1 MIRHLNKKYF
11 LESITTAATA
21 TERRTNLPI
30 LENLMLRSDG
40 CNLTVTGT
48 DLQSQIQTR
57 MSFSGGT
64 DNKIAACI
72 PTAKLINLVKLCPDD
87 SDIELD
93 DSAPDRVIVKYGRS
107 RFNLSALPVE
117 NFPAFE
123 VDGQFHSIEIPTITL
138 FEHLYSTIT
147 FAARDDVRYYLC
159 GVYLSLN
166 GDDLITAASDGH
178 HLARCASK
186 IEKQGQEIEIIIPR
200 TSVDQLIKLISAQLK
215 TGKDQLTRIGFHDRS
230 LSVNVDAD
238 TVYKT
243 KLLEGRFPDIN
254 RVIPKDSKTI
264 TTVRLD
270 KKDTIAAI
278 NRCQL
283 ILEKTDPIKLE
294 ITENGCSIRSSN
306 KHSETADE
314 QLTAVSHDGQPI
326 SLGLNPRLILDSL
339 NQIDHEHV
347 ILKINDRNTITVLD
361 PENQHWLAIVMPMM
375 V

>member
-57 MSFSGGT
+57 MSFGDET
-64 DNKIAACI
+64 DNKIAGCI

-87 SDIELD
+87 STIELD
-93 DSAPDRVIVKYGRS
+93 DSTPDRVIIKYGRS

-117 NFPAFE
+117 NFPEFE
-123 VDGQFHSIEIPTITL
+123 VEGQFASIEIPTITL
-138 FEHLYSTIT
+138 FENLYSVIT

-159 GVYLSLN
+159 GVFLSLK
-166 GDDLITAASDGH
+166 GDDLVTAASDGH

-186 IEKQGQEIEIIIPR
+186 IEKQDQKIEIIIPR
-200 TSVDQLIKLISAQLK
+200 TSVEQLIKLISARLK
-215 TGKDQLTRIGFHDRS
+215 AGGNELTRIGFYDHS
-230 LSVNVDAD
+230 LSVQIDPF
-238 TVYKT
+238 TTYKT

-254 RVIPKDSKTI
+254 RVIPKDIETI
-264 TTVRLD
+264 TTIRLD

-283 ILEKTDPIKLE
+283 ILEKTDSIKLE

-314 QLTAVSHDGQPI
+314 QLTAVSHDGQPVSI
-326 SLGLNPRLILDSL
+326 GLNPRLILDSL

-347 ILKINDRNTITVLD
+347 ILRINDRNIITVLD
-361 PENQHWLAIVMPMM
+361 PENPNWLAVVMPMR

>member
-1 MIRHLNKKYF
+1 MIKHLNKKYF

-21 TERRTNLPI
+21 TERRTMTPI
-30 LENLMLRSDG
+30 LENLMLKTGLSR
-40 CNLTVTGT
+40 LTVTGT
-48 DLQSQIQTR
+48 DLQSQIQAR
-57 MSFSGGT
+57 MPLGT
-64 DNKIAACI
+64 STDHEISACI
-72 PTAKLINLVKLCPDD
+72 PTAKLISLVKLCPDD

-93 DSAPDRVIVKYGRS
+93 DSTPDRVIVKYGRS

-117 NFPAFE
+117 NFPEFE
-123 VDGQFHSIEIPTITL
+123 VEGHFSTIEIPAITL

-159 GVYLSLN
+159 GVYLSLK

-186 IEKQGQEIEIIIPR
+186 IEKQGQEIEMILPR
-200 TSVDQLIKLISAQLK
+200 TSVEQLIKLMGGGIKA
-215 TGKDQLTRIGFHDRS
+215 GGNELTHIGFCDRS
-230 LSVNVDAD
+230 LLVGIDPF
-238 TVYKT
+238 TTYKT
-243 KLLEGRFPDIN
+243 KLLEGKYPDIN
-254 RVIPKDSKTI
+254 RVIPKDSETI

-270 KKDTIAAI
+270 KKNTIAAI

-294 ITENGCSIRSSN
+294 ITEDGCSIRSSN
-306 KHSETADE
+306 KNNETADE

-339 NQIDHEHV
+339 NHVGHEHV
-347 ILKINDRNTITVLD
+347 TLKINDRNTITVLD
-361 PENQHWLAIVMPMM
+361 PENPNWLAVVMPMR